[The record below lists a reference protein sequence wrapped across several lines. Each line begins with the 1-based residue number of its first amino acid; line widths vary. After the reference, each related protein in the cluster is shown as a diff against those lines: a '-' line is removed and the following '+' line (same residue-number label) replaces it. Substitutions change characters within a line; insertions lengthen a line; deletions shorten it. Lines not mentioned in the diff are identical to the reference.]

1 MPETTKE
8 YIDMLSPP
16 DISLD
21 MPVLVKMLVSH
32 LRENPEEARKVLDI
46 LVEASDFDLEYSSD
60 TDYYGTTHKIT
71 LTLGASSTYSTSY
84 KPD

>member
-1 MPETTKE
+1 MPEITKE

-46 LVEASDFDLEYSSD
+46 LVDASDFDLEYTSD
-60 TDYYGTTHKIT
+60 RDYYGTTHKIT
-71 LTLGASSTYSTSY
+71 LTLGAASTYSTSY